1 MLVSTGHLQCCKSAI
16 TWLRSCS
23 CRNACA
29 ECFVDASHTGDMFYV
44 VEEGEFT
51 IYGDGETELAHIGPG
66 SCFGELALLRAEV
79 SIVPQ
84 RSAVRSSKHEIIV
97 GRW

>member
-1 MLVSTGHLQCCKSAI
+1 MQ
-16 TWLRSCS
+16 
-23 CRNACA
+23 
-29 ECFVDASHTGDMFYV
+29 CFVDASCTGDMFYV

-51 IYGDGETELAHIGPG
+51 IYGDDNTELARIGPG

-84 RSAVRSSKHEIIV
+84 RSAARRSRHETVV
-97 GRW
+97 GR